1 MAALTP
7 NHYVLVWSN
16 GMSDKVALYT
26 LRNVT
31 TGDTTDLDSEFSVV
45 KQAIMLGTTV
55 NGSST
60 ASVAVRSRRCLG
72 RSGRGRRLPARLGCF
87 GVSGTLSGCRPL
99 PLVVPPPPPR

>member
-60 ASVAVRSRRCLG
+60 ASV
-72 RSGRGRRLPARLGCF
+72 SGTVATMPAGLAGDAAYLLAW
-87 GVSGTLSGCRPL
+87 GVSA
-99 PLVVPPPPPR
+99 